1 MDIQSCIL
9 TTEPA
14 SINFN
19 VWLFISMIALIAL
32 SAFFSMSETAFSS
45 VTKSKLTVEMEKRK
59 PGAKKAL
66 ELSDNFEKT
75 LTTLLIGNN
84 LVNTALSTISLT
96 FFIQLV
102 IFHEFVELASTLI
115 ITIVLLI
122 FGEIIPKMIGKTH
135 PESVCMQVS
144 WIIYVLSLIF
154 YPFVLLFMGIKKL
167 ISRNKE
173 VENGMDESQ
182 LEVLIDE
189 MEDNGAIEKDEAEII
204 HKVFDLNDRSVED
217 IMIPRIKMEALSYS
231 ATLDEVKEFML
242 DNAYSRIPVYK
253 NDKDH
258 IVGILYERDFFPA
271 YVKNSRMSWKRLL
284 KPVKFVSAA
293 MKVDALIEDLQTSKT
308 HIAIV
313 SGEYG
318 EVIGLVTMEDA
329 LEELVGEIYD
339 EYDIPGDNDIQF
351 VKQDDGSYI
360 VDGEIFVDDL
370 FEKLNVS
377 DVPEDVPSKLSGWLF
392 AKCESLP
399 EVGFTMDYLAR
410 YAMLNEETDEYDDYQ
425 KMISFT
431 IHKVKNRMIDSVLVT
446 IRDATDE
453 EVEKYEKEHKEE

>member
-9 TTEPA
+9 AAEPH
-14 SINFN
+14 SVYFN
-19 VWLFISMIALIAL
+19 TGLFIMMILLIAL

-66 ELSDNFEKT
+66 ELSENFERI
-75 LTTLLIGNN
+75 LTTLLVGNN
-84 LVNTALSTISLT
+84 LVNTALSTIALT
-96 FFIQLV
+96 FFMQLV
-102 IFHEFVELASTLI
+102 IFGDFVELASTLI
-115 ITIVLLI
+115 ITIILLI
-122 FGEIIPKMIGKTH
+122 FGEIVPKMIAKAH
-135 PESVCMQVS
+135 PEGICMKVS
-144 WIIYVLSLIF
+144 WVVYILSIIF
-154 YPFVLLFMGIKKL
+154 YPITIIFMGIKKL
-167 ISRNKE
+167 ISRNNNIESK
-173 VENGMDESQ
+173 MDESQ
-182 LEVLIDE
+182 LEIIIDE
-189 MEDNGAIEKDEAEII
+189 MHDTGALEDDEAEII

-217 IMIPRIKMEALSYS
+217 IMIPRMKMEALDYTS
-231 ATLDEVKEFML
+231 TLDEVKEFML

-271 YVKNSRMSWKRLL
+271 YVKNPRMSWKRLL
-284 KPVKFVSAA
+284 RPVKFVSSA
-293 MKVDALIEDLQTSKT
+293 MKVDALIEELQAEKT

-339 EYDIPGDNDIQF
+339 EHDVPGDNDIRF
-351 VKQDDGSYI
+351 DKEEDGTYI

-370 FEKLNVS
+370 FERLNIG

-399 EVGFTMDYLAR
+399 EVGFKMEYLAQ
-410 YAMLNEETDEYDDYQ
+410 YTMLNEENDEYDDYQ
-425 KMISFT
+425 KLLTFT
-431 IHKVKNRMIDSVLVT
+431 IYEVKNRMISSVLVSV
-446 IRDATDE
+446 RDATEE

>member
-1 MDIQSCIL
+1 
-9 TTEPA
+9 
-14 SINFN
+14 
-19 VWLFISMIALIAL
+19 
-32 SAFFSMSETAFSS
+32 
-45 VTKSKLTVEMEKRK
+45 
-59 PGAKKAL
+59 
-66 ELSDNFEKT
+66 
-75 LTTLLIGNN
+75 
-84 LVNTALSTISLT
+84 
-96 FFIQLV
+96 
-102 IFHEFVELASTLI
+102 
-115 ITIVLLI
+115 
-122 FGEIIPKMIGKTH
+122 
-135 PESVCMQVS
+135 
-144 WIIYVLSLIF
+144 
-154 YPFVLLFMGIKKL
+154 
-167 ISRNKE
+167 
-173 VENGMDESQ
+173 
-182 LEVLIDE
+182 
-189 MEDNGAIEKDEAEII
+189 
-204 HKVFDLNDRSVED
+204 
-217 IMIPRIKMEALSYS
+217 
-231 ATLDEVKEFML
+231 ML

-271 YVKNSRMSWKRLL
+271 YVKNPRMSWKRLL

-399 EVGFTMDYLAR
+399 EVGFTMEYLAR

-431 IHKVKNRMIDSVLVT
+431 IHKVKNRMIDSVLVA